1 MNITI
6 RITTSLPSKN
16 KNSNFCN
23 FNMESSFS
31 DKVILLVPPVRPYI
45 VRVLTV
51 SVNLVLLF
59 FVRFSK
65 PLRRVFPY
73 FFLFCFRYKLSN
85 TNKKNHNLLLI
96 LLILTYIQYS
106 YMFILNLIFLKLSI
120 LLLKNCK

>member
-6 RITTSLPSKN
+6 WITTSLPSKN

-85 TNKKNHNLLLI
+85 TNKKKPQPPIDITNINI
-96 LLILTYIQYS
+96 YS
-106 YMFILNLIFLKLSI
+106 IFIYVHFKLNFLKAKYIIIKKL
-120 LLLKNCK
+120 